1 MEELVSAVKTL
12 IRHISQTIRR
22 IEKNIL
28 AGNSFNV

>member
-12 IRHISQTIRR
+12 IRHILQTIRR
-22 IEKNIL
+22 IEKIIL